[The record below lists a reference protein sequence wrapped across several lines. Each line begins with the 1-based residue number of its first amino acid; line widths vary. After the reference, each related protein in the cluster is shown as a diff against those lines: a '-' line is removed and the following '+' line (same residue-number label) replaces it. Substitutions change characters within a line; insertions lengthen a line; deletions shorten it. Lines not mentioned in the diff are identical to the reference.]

1 MNKTAIILITV
12 LASLAFANKPAATKS
27 ASAAKATATAKL
39 EATGKIKW
47 VGYGVG
53 SKSHGGDIAIK
64 SGYIEVKGEEITGGE
79 FTLDMTSL
87 NSPDSERLV
96 GHLKSAD
103 FFDVEKFK
111 EGRFQITKVETL
123 KKSKAGEATHKI
135 HGNLTIKG
143 KTHHESFDAKISQ
156 TAGKFTALA
165 STEIKDRTQYDI
177 VYNSAKFKAAS
188 ALGDKL
194 IKDNIKVELE
204 VATK

>member
-1 MNKTAIILITV
+1 MNKTAMILITV
-12 LASLAFANKPAATKS
+12 LASWAFANKPTTAKPAQAVKAAAAT
-27 ASAAKATATAKL
+27 KL

-64 SGYIEVKGEEITGGE
+64 SGYIEVIGENITGGE

-87 NSPDSERLV
+87 SSPDSERLV

-123 KKSKAGEATHKI
+123 KNAKAGEATHKI

-156 TAGKFTALA
+156 ASGKFSAVA

-194 IKDNIKVELE
+194 IKDNIKVDLE